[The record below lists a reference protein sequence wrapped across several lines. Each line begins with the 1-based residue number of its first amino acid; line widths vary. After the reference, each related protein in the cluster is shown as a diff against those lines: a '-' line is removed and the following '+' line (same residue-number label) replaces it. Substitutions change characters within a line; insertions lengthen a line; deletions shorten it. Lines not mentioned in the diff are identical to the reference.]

1 MFQIAKSD
9 KARFELHVTTRKIAQ
24 ISFKYVVTEMK
35 HVTWKAG
42 SHAPIPSIYTLCAR
56 NAIQVQEF

>member
-9 KARFELHVTTRKIAQ
+9 KARFELRVTTRKNTQ
-24 ISFKYVVTEMK
+24 ISFKHVVTEMI
-35 HVTWKAG
+35 HVTWWAG
-42 SHAPIPSIYTLCAR
+42 SHASKLSIYTLRAR